1 MIDKSLNERSMKGQS
16 APCGHIL
23 GDLAIC
29 SECVAV
35 GSCTSGSP
43 YMLDRACRAM
53 NLEANLERELVSYL
67 FHYFRGR
74 RARAWCC
81 QNAAQAPASESPGA
95 ELHCCEPGK
104 ELGARCALPA
114 SMIIYNIF

>member
-1 MIDKSLNERSMKGQS
+1 MIDNSLNERSMKGQS

-43 YMLDRACRAM
+43 YMLDRVCAGDEPRSK
-53 NLEANLERELVSYL
+53 L
-67 FHYFRGR
+67 GK
-74 RARAWCC
+74 RAR
-81 QNAAQAPASESPGA
+81 E
-95 ELHCCEPGK
+95 
-104 ELGARCALPA
+104 
-114 SMIIYNIF
+114 